1 MPAFEFKGLNR
12 AGKEVAGVRDA
23 DSEKALRAALKREGI
38 FITRV
43 GRGQKKGQGLLATEI
58 DFEQYLERISQS
70 DIALF
75 SRQLATLT
83 KAGIPLVEAISA
95 TVDQTDKK
103 KLRRVLAKVRQ
114 DVSEGSSLAGAL
126 EQHPTVFSPIFPNMI
141 RAGEA
146 SGTLDQVL
154 ARLADFTENSV
165 KLKSKVQSAMMYPI
179 IMVLIGGAIL
189 AGLFVFVIPQITQI
203 FEDSGQDLPPLTTL
217 LIAASHFLRNYYW
230 LMLLLFIAFFWAFR
244 KWKHT
249 PKGSYSWDKIK
260 LRIPVVGKLIL
271 MIGVARFTRTL
282 ATLLRSGVP
291 LLKALDITKNVLGNQ
306 LLVEVVEKARLS
318 VKEGSSLADPLKA
331 SGKFPP
337 IVVHMIAIGEQSGA
351 LEDMLAVV
359 SDTYESQVD
368 SRIAGLTSLLE
379 PLMILGMG
387 ITIGVIVFAVLLPI
401 MQMNEL
407 LN

>member
-230 LMLLLFIAFFWAFR
+230 LMLMLVIAFFWGFR
-244 KWKHT
+244 KWKQT

-318 VKEGSSLADPLKA
+318 VKEGSSLADPLKT

-368 SRIAGLTSLLE
+368 SKIAGLTSLLE